1 MTQAFSLDGIEQ
13 LLAKGRRAGYVSA
26 ADVIGAVPDATDDRE
41 ALTSIVSRL
50 AEDGVGVR
58 VEDTD
63 AADVAVIGEATGV
76 VDEAFGVE
84 DPVRLYLNAIGEVSL
99 LNAADE
105 KRLGRQMEDWI
116 FLEELE
122 AAYEDAAGRR
132 PEHAETLVELFRRFH
147 QERETYRSVSR
158 YLGLPRQSVSE
169 RIADPAFRACVDGE
183 LDEGAMD
190 ALRKDTGWTAER
202 AQEALVRLSILTH
215 IVRPEHLRWAAEIV
229 GTESAIF
236 PPADNLASKL
246 EKKHGIAIRF
256 YIEKIRH
263 DGRRAKKQMTE
274 ANLRLVVSVAKKYVG
289 RGMSLLDLV
298 QEGNIGLIRGVEK
311 FDYRRGFKFS
321 TYATWW
327 IRQAITRALADQART
342 IRIPVHVVEVLNR
355 VIRTARRLN
364 QELGREPTAEEIG
377 KEVEVPAERVQEI
390 LKMSQDPVSLD
401 TPVGEEEDSDLGDFV
416 PDDSAQ
422 SPMDMASQQ
431 LFKEEVAEVLA
442 VLTPRERRILEL
454 RFGLEDGRTRTLEE
468 VGRVFNVTRE
478 RVRQIEG
485 KALRKLQGMNRM
497 QRLKDY
503 LN

>member
-1 MTQAFSLDGIEQ
+1 MTQQAYGLTGIDELLD
-13 LLAKGRRAGYVSA
+13 KGRRSGYVSA
-26 ADVIGAVPDATDDRE
+26 ADVLGAVPEAGEDRE
-41 ALTSIVSRL
+41 VLTTVVSRL

-58 VEDTD
+58 ID
-63 AADVAVIGEATGV
+63 AEADEAVIQEATAVAG
-76 VDEAFGVE
+76 DALGVE

-99 LNAADE
+99 LKASDE
-105 KRLGRQMEDWI
+105 KRLGRQMEDWAY
-116 FLEELE
+116 LEELE
-122 AAYEDAAGRR
+122 AAFEE
-132 PEHAETLVELFRRFH
+132 EHGDKPSQAQVLVELFRRFH
-147 QERETYRSVSR
+147 QEREAYRSVSR

-169 RIADPAFRACVDGE
+169 RIVDAKFRDCVDAE
-183 LDEGAMD
+183 VDEDAVK
-190 ALRKDTGWTAER
+190 ALRKDTGWSAER
-202 AQEALVRLSILTH
+202 AQQALVELSVVTH
-215 IVRPEHLRWAAEIV
+215 LIRPEHIHWAAEIA
-229 GTESAIF
+229 GSESAVF
-236 PPADNLASKL
+236 PPGAGLAEAL
-246 EKKHGIAIRF
+246 EEKHGVAIRF
-256 YIEKIRH
+256 YVEKIRH
-263 DGRRAKKQMTE
+263 DGQRAKKQMTE

-327 IRQAITRALADQART
+327 IRQGITRALADQART

-364 QELGREPTAEEIG
+364 QELGREPSAEEIG
-377 KEVEVPAERVQEI
+377 KELELPAERVQEI
-390 LKMSQDPVSLD
+390 MKMSQDPVSLD
-401 TPVGEEEDSDLGDFV
+401 TPIGEEEDSDLGDFV
-416 PDDSAQ
+416 PDDTAQ
-422 SPMDMASQQ
+422 SPVEVASHQ
-431 LFKEEVAEVLA
+431 LFKEEVADVLST
-442 VLTPRERRILEL
+442 LTPRERRILEL

-485 KALRKLQGMNRM
+485 KALRKLQAMGRM